1 MESWILVFII
11 IGILVVLPW
20 ILNISM
26 HYLMKRKILKN
37 LRLEDLPEDER
48 ITVVQELLSQ
58 PPSRKGLSRYS
69 MMLAVVLIVGAA
81 VLYLAEKDIC
91 SDLLKNTLGVLTG
104 ALATIVGFY
113 FGGRAEEIKAEEVE
127 KLAKEIHPEKKD
139 GGHSPPPE

>member
-11 IGILVVLPW
+11 IGILIVLPW
-20 ILNISM
+20 ILNISL
-26 HYLMKRKILKN
+26 HYLMKRKILKSIH
-37 LRLEDLPEDER
+37 LEDLSEDER
-48 ITVVQELLSQ
+48 TTVVQELLSQ
-58 PPSRKGLSRYS
+58 SPSRKGLSRYS

-81 VLYLAEKDIC
+81 VLYLAEKDAS

-127 KLAKEIHPEKKD
+127 KLAKRVHDEDEESGHP
-139 GGHSPPPE
+139 PPPE